1 MPRATWTWCGRRWVS
16 RGCPS
21 SATPTA
27 PISTRC
33 TAELF
38 PHRAGRMVLDSAIDP
53 ARPGAVKG
61 TENGP
66 LREAALREWAGWA
79 ARHDDRYHGSGQP
92 TPALDDA
99 PVPRKPER
107 YRRDIEAH
115 RAEAPLFGP
124 LTRNIS
130 PCAFWP
136 AAPAGPPVRV
146 HNAVPALVVSAEG
159 DIDADLTQGR
169 AMHRAL
175 TGSRMITLAGV
186 RTHGVYL
193 FRGAGCVDDAVNA
206 YLATGTLPAH
216 DLTCVD

>member
-1 MPRATWTWCGRRWVS
+1 
-16 RGCPS
+16 
-21 SATPTA
+21 
-27 PISTRC
+27 
-33 TAELF
+33 
-38 PHRAGRMVLDSAIDP
+38 MVLDSAIDP

-99 PVPRKPER
+99 LAGLLTGARSAMHSAQTAIMCADAAVPRKPER

-216 DLTCVD
+216 DLTCVE